1 MTLENDNPSQ
11 TVDGRNHNDGDTIER
26 RACPGA
32 RHRNP
37 ASSCRREFVRQ
48 PDSLEK
54 VHAWNQLPF
63 MEPASVHG
71 TSFRSW
77 NQLPFM
83 EPASVHGTS
92 FRSWNQLPFM
102 EPASVH
108 GTSFRSWNQLP
119 FMEPASVHGTS
130 FRSWNQLPFSENCP
144 NPHAR
149 LWMFMRCSPTLIGA
163 IAATRSRTATATTCK
178 EGRNGKACN
187 CSVVGAATWSSDA
200 TTAAR
205 PSTSTRRETFPPR
218 WRVAPALVELL
229 LNSANR
235 SQTVT
240 ASSRL
245 EYR

>member
-1 MTLENDNPSQ
+1 MTHQQQPDIYQITALPGWVNARGNGGSMTLENDNPSQ

-54 VHAWNQLPF
+54 VHA
-63 MEPASVHG
+63 
-71 TSFRSW
+71 
-77 NQLPFM
+77 
-83 EPASVHGTS
+83 
-92 FRSWNQLPFM
+92 
-102 EPASVH
+102 
-108 GTSFRSWNQLP
+108 
-119 FMEPASVHGTS
+119 
-130 FRSWNQLPFSENCP
+130 WNQLPFSENCP

>member
-1 MTLENDNPSQ
+1 MHIPPWLWFSTGHILKTLLDMSIAPAPAQAARHPSQ

-54 VHAWNQLPF
+54 VHA
-63 MEPASVHG
+63 
-71 TSFRSW
+71 
-77 NQLPFM
+77 
-83 EPASVHGTS
+83 
-92 FRSWNQLPFM
+92 
-102 EPASVH
+102 
-108 GTSFRSWNQLP
+108 
-119 FMEPASVHGTS
+119 
-130 FRSWNQLPFSENCP
+130 WNQLPFSENCP